1 MPRAVPSHVRLVTTV
16 FVALAATGCMVGPNY
31 ARPPLAPPPQF
42 RFAEGAQAESL
53 ADAPW
58 FQIFDDPS
66 LQNLIKEAIANN
78 LDLEGRRG
86 SRGRSTRPRG
96 NSGNLPLSTSRRR
109 RELWRAAGV
118 ERPEGR
124 RLSRTRTRRTRV
136 APTAFSCRG
145 SSISS
150 AASAARGNLRWRWP
164 RHRAGAA
171 RRHGHAGRRRRVEL
185 FLLRELDVQLE
196 IARRTLGLN
205 DETVAYFRNR
215 LDGGVSNRLELDRII
230 ANRAQTAAAIPDIEQ
245 RDRGRGNAI
254 SMLLGR
260 PPSAITRT
268 AIGPEG
274 TLVPPIPAGLAR
286 LCWSG
291 GRTSSRRSNCWSR
304 PTPTSAS
311 PSRSLSHDQPHR
323 FSRRGQRRSD
333 DRFSAAT
340 ARSGRSRP
348 GLFQPI
354 FQAGR
359 LRRNAEAVQA
369 RFNAA
374 LAEYQKAALNSYREV
389 ANSLVTIQ
397 KLAEV
402 RVQRQEGVT
411 ALTDAS
417 DLARS
422 RYDSGLASYHR
433 DPHGRSG
440 VVPSRS
446 CCWRRRADPSCAR
459 ARTLSNPAAAGSLSR
474 SRRRGESWQSS
485 KRRSS

>member
-1 MPRAVPSHVRLVTTV
+1 MPRAVPSLARLVTTV
-16 FVALAATGCMVGPNY
+16 FAALAATGCMVGPNY
-31 ARPPLAPPPQF
+31 ARPPMAPPSQF

-66 LQNLIKEAIANN
+66 LQNLIKEAITNN
-78 LDLEGRRG
+78 LDLKVAVARVEEARARAGIPGTFLYPQVDGVASYAVRQASNAQQEDNSQNEDTTHQSGTYGFQLSWELDLFGRIRRERESAVALALATEQARRG
-86 SRGRSTRPRG
+86 VMVTLVGD
-96 NSGNLPLSTSRRR
+96 
-109 RELWRAAGV
+109 
-118 ERPEGR
+118 
-124 RLSRTRTRRTRV
+124 V
-136 APTAFSCRG
+136 AT
-145 SSISS
+145 
-150 AASAARGNLRWRWP
+150 NY
-164 RHRAGAA
+164 
-171 RRHGHAGRRRRVEL
+171 

-196 IARRTLGLN
+196 IARRTLELN

-215 LDGGVSNRLELDRII
+215 LDGGVSNRLELDRIV
-230 ANRAQTAAAIPDIEQ
+230 ANRSQTAAAIPDIEQ
-245 RDRGRGNAI
+245 QIAVVENAI

-274 TLVPPIPAGLAR
+274 TLVPPIPAGLPVALLER
-286 LCWSG
+286 RPDVVQAEQLMVSANADIGVAKSLFYPTISLTGFLGGVSGDLTSFLGGDGAVWSL
-291 GRTSSRRSNCWSR
+291 TS
-304 PTPTSAS
+304 
-311 PSRSLSHDQPHR
+311 
-323 FSRRGQRRSD
+323 
-333 DRFSAAT
+333 
-340 ARSGRSRP
+340 

-359 LRRNAEAVQA
+359 LRRNAEAAQA
-369 RFNAA
+369 RFDAA

-422 RYDSGLASYHR
+422 RYDSGLASYIEILT
-433 DPHGRSG
+433 
-440 VVPSRS
+440 
-446 CCWRRRADPSCAR
+446 ADQELFLQQLQLAQTRGSELRAR
-459 ARTLSNPAAAGSLSR
+459 AQLYRALG
-474 SRRRGESWQSS
+474 GGWQPEPQP
-485 KRRSS
+485 